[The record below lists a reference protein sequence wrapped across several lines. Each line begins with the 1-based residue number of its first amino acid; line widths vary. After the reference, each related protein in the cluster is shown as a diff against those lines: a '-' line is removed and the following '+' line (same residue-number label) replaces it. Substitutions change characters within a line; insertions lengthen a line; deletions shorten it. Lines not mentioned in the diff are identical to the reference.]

1 VAPLAILA
9 ALAVVLSILVAPVVD
24 LVGKLAVAPY
34 YKAAGIAAAG
44 GDVSTGIGIATIWP
58 LFLVLAVVIVPVY
71 LFVRVRSE
79 DVRPAYMCGENA
91 VGVST
96 MEFRSVG
103 DKPEMVNN
111 SNYYFDKALGEASL
125 NGWANPAA
133 IALLVALVGVVVW
146 R

>member
-1 VAPLAILA
+1 
-9 ALAVVLSILVAPVVD
+9 
-24 LVGKLAVAPY
+24 
-34 YKAAGIAAAG
+34 
-44 GDVSTGIGIATIWP
+44 
-58 LFLVLAVVIVPVY
+58 VY

-91 VGVST
+91 AGVST